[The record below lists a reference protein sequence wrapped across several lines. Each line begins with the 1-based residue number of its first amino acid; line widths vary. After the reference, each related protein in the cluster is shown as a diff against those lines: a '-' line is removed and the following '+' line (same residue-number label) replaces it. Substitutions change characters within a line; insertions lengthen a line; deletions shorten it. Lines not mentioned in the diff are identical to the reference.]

1 MRTRSLWRGNSRRLT
16 LLLLAVAVPPAA
28 TLVWLGLQLLQ
39 QDRALFAQRDLE
51 RRQVATQSAI
61 RSLEQSLAEAE
72 RRYFDEAVPDG
83 IVRFRVSAQ
92 RIDAQPM
99 DRVLWLPVS
108 PPMPAAEDRR
118 FADA

>member
-1 MRTRSLWRGNSRRLT
+1 MRTRSLWRSNSHRLT

-51 RRQVATQSAI
+51 RRQVAMQSAI
-61 RSLEQSLAEAE
+61 RSLEQSLADAE

-83 IVRFRVSAQ
+83 MVRFRISPQ
-92 RIDAQPM
+92 GLDAQPRN
-99 DRVLWLPVS
+99 RVLWLPVS
-108 PPMPAAEDRR
+108 GPMPG
-118 FADA
+118 